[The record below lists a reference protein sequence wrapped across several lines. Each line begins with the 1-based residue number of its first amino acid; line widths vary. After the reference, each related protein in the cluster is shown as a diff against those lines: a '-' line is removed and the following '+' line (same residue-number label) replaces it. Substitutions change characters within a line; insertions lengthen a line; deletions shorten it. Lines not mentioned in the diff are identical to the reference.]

1 MSNYPYDYD
10 DDTTLPPV
18 NDNLDDIGGQAIND
32 LRDAVFS
39 IEQALGLNIAGS
51 TPNLAAR
58 LGVFILPNGD
68 PNASILTSLGLVTLP
83 ITNSQIIAAAGIPES
98 KLTLDYPT
106 INLFNYIRDLSKDV
120 NQAIGWINV
129 SGVKL
134 EPHLIGAI
142 YRHDMA
148 QIDVAEI
155 SSQFLNNVFRVLR
168 DNTSAYS
175 LAVDMNNELLAHQW
189 ADGSVI
195 SGIKNIM
202 TNDGGTYPSNYGHT
216 ASGIYLNSSRFA
228 VIPQTTQDVQA
239 FADFVDTS
247 SILLLGTRI
256 QNLYANGI
264 SRNSRSSSLPA
275 DGYGQAL
282 VPVTPCIAY
291 IEGQFGNAGT
301 PVDDINYGDDMIQ
314 FQPSAGVLAS
324 NVFDEQF
331 ALVRVGD
338 IITVNYSGDGY
349 NVALPYVISEK
360 KTNVSGMNKTYFIR
374 IAGKNLA
381 FAPKATAQITRCLFN
396 NNKYGVLATAGVNC
410 PFSSPVSTPSLIIS
424 APRGAQC
431 LGVGFSPDQFNE
443 THYLLYLVLYP
454 DGNPLDGQNT
464 LVAIDVT
471 GNQGITPGSYTLS
484 SVVAATN
491 NAFRQPGYNYRFV
504 AFENQGE
511 FGIMLADS
519 YNNASFSIISAIVTA
534 AGTYDQTNTQLSYPN
549 NVIDVFPVAGS
560 QAPDPLGFGPFGAG
574 VASPPFQNG
583 YPTTAQALFPTYI
596 FPPLRRN
603 NYYVNGVEREVMT
616 LDVDQIL
623 DQYGDGYWPAT
634 IQSQSIV
641 PGPPGLTPVTYAIPL
656 DLSSSGLKVGK
667 TLVVQPYGPNLGLV
681 NYGRYI
687 IQGVSFVGC
696 PITETLVS
704 VYDGVHAIG
713 GSPYP
718 IAPNGSPV
726 AIYFDSTSVSFDL
739 ESSTDFA
746 STPGPFKRLFEVY
759 VDGNGNTFTH
769 ERGRISTSGTITV
782 NGISLYNTYA
792 PGLGQLDLVNI
803 SPNLRGY
810 QFGPVNKIT
819 LFVNNFSSTTGLY
832 DGYLCSF
839 DGTNFTRAGRDVTS
853 KIGQIARFYDETN
866 NDFVEV
872 TFAVSDTITAFSSQY
887 MDIQLFPTL
896 SLDEEIMLLSYCQVA
911 SVAGLPN
918 VNQISDQRQF
928 GNISEEEL
936 TTSAINF
943 ISLSDQLL
951 HFNGVI
957 KGFDIVENTPYS
969 ASYVLSLTGGM
980 ALVDGGL
987 RSLNNEL
994 FTIPPLVEI
1003 FESVSYPIN
1012 YALCVNSDG
1021 DLVTIVLSNYD
1032 PVLGTPNAPNRI
1044 VTVENLVS
1052 TTLYQVD
1059 SNTFAEILNS
1069 RKDLTPLY
1077 IVSATATG
1085 AGPFPGTTTAV
1096 TTRDARRFINDSDSC
1111 IPAVLATPNAQGT
1124 STQGNFQTMQAA
1136 VTWLKF
1142 NSAYQNVLG
1151 IKGSFNA
1158 ATDPGLTFPVNIIG
1172 QGTPAIVTFSAA
1184 STVSNANFTDVGIT
1198 FAAPLTATNVSF
1210 TNCALLFSSTVV
1222 STLTNVSFTD
1232 CVVTILDG
1240 YGTQISNFS
1249 STGTTF
1255 NIGAV
1260 QAFTITGSGISFDD
1274 CIFHYVANPVG
1285 NTYVPIYN
1293 TFSLANA
1300 GSGMIYYNDSAIGGS
1315 FPILDD
1321 VNITNCVFNSG
1332 IADRHSFVSI
1342 QQTIYGSIVQNVN
1355 ISDNEFVSNTSVGDP
1370 RSTVTFTSTLKTAA
1384 PSFPFYPRLINV
1396 SIDGNDCNKDQMILL
1411 STYRDA
1417 GAAING
1423 AMLETVNCSI
1433 SGNTCGVIGY
1443 ITAGG
1448 APSHQGNA
1456 TLTAAGIP
1464 GNRDKKPSLLIEENV
1479 CKLITNLDYNGY
1491 YIPFLAT
1498 LPAIGNVTTSYVP
1511 VPTGPCSIS
1520 RNSVNWIQVGCS
1532 SGLINPMFFFP
1543 ISYNFDGVIISENR
1557 LAPNDPAFLPTYT
1570 DPAVG
1575 VPIYNAGITLR
1586 RDFNASGIVEAGV
1599 AQSIISNNVISQ
1611 SPVWDTPATFNNF
1624 YYNNAL
1630 LVFNNAEVYGNIVNG
1645 VCNSPSVA
1653 NPDLGNFP
1661 IVFLWTDTAAPLIS
1675 FHDNTL
1681 IRNNLAISAY
1691 VSTNNVVGALP
1702 GSIVDNTFDSI
1713 YVDLNDTVFNDT
1725 FVAIP
1730 DTWSYVRNTNQVA
1743 HAAIPLYQ
1751 YATTGGFGTPVP
1763 LGGGEIVGGGVS
1775 GGLDIQGGGGL
1786 ETIFSTR
1793 PTPSFFTLLVDGR
1806 LSDMLPSGV
1815 QLLYVALG
1823 IWNNTMGGLSGN
1835 ITTKAGSYISLTV
1848 NPNMTNKIAGPV
1860 LPTAPVTIFTAPL
1873 LHNSILDVANIA
1885 GTSTVQYAPA
1895 SGHLSLD
1902 TSAPGPANVAAIQA
1916 ETVFL
1921 IADMGDFTQTVSTGK
1936 EYETVIAITFNN
1948 VAWANTSTLINMSP
1962 LVLRYIWS

>member
-18 NDNLDDIGGQAIND
+18 NDNLDDIGGEAIND

-58 LGVFILPNGD
+58 LGVFINPDGTPN
-68 PNASILTSLGLVTLP
+68 SSTLTSLGLVTLP

-106 INLFNYIRDLSKDV
+106 IDLFNYIRDLSNGV

-155 SSQFLNNVFRVLR
+155 SSQFLNNVFGVLR

-195 SGIKNIM
+195 SGIENII

-275 DGYGQAL
+275 DGYGQSI

-291 IEGQFGNAGT
+291 LEGMSGNAGM

-314 FQPSAGVLAS
+314 FQPSAGVLTS

-349 NVALPYVISEK
+349 NVALPFVISEI
-360 KTNVSGMNKTYFIR
+360 KTNVSGMSKTYFIR
-374 IAGKNLA
+374 IAGKNIV
-381 FAPKATAQITRCLFN
+381 FAPNATAQITKCLFN

-424 APRGAQC
+424 TPRGAQC

-454 DGNPLDGQNT
+454 DGNPIDGQNT

-471 GNQGITPGSYTLS
+471 GNQGTTPGAYTLS
-484 SVVAATN
+484 SVVAAAN

-504 AFENQGE
+504 AFENEGE
-511 FGIMLADS
+511 FGVMLADS
-519 YNNASFSIISAIVTA
+519 YNNASFSIISAIVTT
-534 AGTYDQTNTQLSYPN
+534 AGTYDQINTQLLYPN
-549 NVIDVFPVAGS
+549 NVVDLFPATGS
-560 QAPDPLGFGPFGAG
+560 QAPDPLGLGPFGAG

-603 NYYVNGVEREVMT
+603 NYYVNGVEREVMN
-616 LDVDQIL
+616 LDVDQLL

-634 IQSQSIV
+634 IDGYFNT
-641 PGPPGLTPVTYAIPL
+641 PGPPGLTSVTYAIPL
-656 DLSSSGLKVGK
+656 DLSTSGLKVGK
-667 TLVVQPYGPNLGLV
+667 TLVVQPYGTNFGLV

-696 PITETLVS
+696 PVTETLVT
-704 VYDGVHAIG
+704 VYDAVHAIG

-718 IAPNGSPV
+718 IAPIGSPV
-726 AIYFDSTSVSFDL
+726 GIYFDSTSVSFDL

-746 STPGPFKRLFEVY
+746 STPGPFKRFFEVY
-759 VDGNGNTFTH
+759 IDGNGNTFTH
-769 ERGRISTSGTITV
+769 ERGRISTMGTISV

-819 LFVNNFSSTTGLY
+819 LLINNFSSTTGLY
-832 DGYLCSF
+832 DGYLASF
-839 DGTNFTRAGRDVTS
+839 DGTNFTRNGHDVTG
-853 KIGQIARFYDETN
+853 KIGQVTTFYDETN
-866 NDFVEV
+866 SDFVQV
-872 TFAVSDTITAFSSQY
+872 TFVVSDMITAFTSQY
-887 MDIQLFPTL
+887 IDIQLFPTL
-896 SLDEEIMLLSYCQVA
+896 SLDEEIMLLSHCQVT
-911 SVAGLPN
+911 SVGGLPT
-918 VNQISDQRQF
+918 VDQISDQRQF

-943 ISLSDQLL
+943 ISLPDQLL

-957 KGFDIVENTPYS
+957 RGFGIVGSTAYNS
-969 ASYVLSLTGGM
+969 SYQFSLNGGLV
-980 ALVDGGL
+980 LVDGGIL
-987 RSLNNEL
+987 SLNDQL

-1003 FESVSYPIN
+1003 FESVHYPIN
-1012 YALCVNSDG
+1012 YVLCANSDG
-1021 DLVTIVLSNYD
+1021 DLVTIVLSDYD
-1032 PVLGTPNAPNRI
+1032 PILGTPNDPNRV

-1052 TTLYQVD
+1052 TTSYQLN
-1059 SNTFAEILNS
+1059 SNTFSEILNN
-1069 RKDLTPLY
+1069 RKDLTTLY
-1077 IVSATATG
+1077 IISATAIG
-1085 AGPFPGTTTAV
+1085 AGLFPLTTTSA
-1096 TTRDARRFINDSDSC
+1096 TSRDVRRFVNDSDSC

-1124 STQGNFQTMQAA
+1124 STQGNFQSVEAA
-1136 VTWLKF
+1136 ITWLKF

-1151 IKGSFNA
+1151 IKGIFTESV
-1158 ATDPGLTFPVNIIG
+1158 DPGLTFPVNVVG
-1172 QGTPAIVTFSAA
+1172 QATPAIITFNAA
-1184 STVSNANFTDVGIT
+1184 LTVSNANFTDVGIT
-1198 FAAPLTATNVSF
+1198 FAASLTATNVSF
-1210 TNCALLFSSTVV
+1210 TNCTLLFSSTTA
-1222 STLTNVSFTD
+1222 STLTNATFTN
-1232 CVVTILDG
+1232 CVITILDG
-1240 YGTQISNFS
+1240 YGTQISNFTS
-1249 STGTTF
+1249 VGTTF
-1255 NIGAV
+1255 NVGAV
-1260 QAFTITGSGISFDD
+1260 QAFTIVGSDITFQD
-1274 CIFHYVANPVG
+1274 CIFHYTANPVG
-1285 NTYVPIYN
+1285 NLYVAGYN

-1315 FPILDD
+1315 YPILDG
-1321 VNITNCVFNSG
+1321 ITITDCVFNSG
-1332 IADRHSFVSI
+1332 IADRFSFVSI

-1355 ISDNEFVSNTSVGDP
+1355 ISDNEFVSNTSVGDS
-1370 RSTVTFTSTLKTAA
+1370 RSVVTFTSTLKSA
-1384 PSFPFYPRLINV
+1384 SSGFPFYPRLINV
-1396 SIDGNDCNKDQMILL
+1396 SVDDNDCNKDQMILL
-1411 STYRDA
+1411 VYLQKPWCA
-1417 GAAING
+1417 PFNG
-1423 AMLETVNCSI
+1423 AMLETINCSI

-1448 APSHQGNA
+1448 APSHQSNSI
-1456 TLTAAGIP
+1456 LTAAGIP

-1479 CKLITNLDYNGY
+1479 CKLITNLDFNGY
-1491 YIPFLAT
+1491 YIPFLGT
-1498 LPAIGNVTTSYVP
+1498 LPNVGNVTTSYVP

-1520 RNSVNWIQVGCS
+1520 RNSANWIQVGCS
-1532 SGLINPMFFFP
+1532 SG
-1543 ISYNFDGVIISENR
+1543 SH
-1557 LAPNDPAFLPTYT
+1557 
-1570 DPAVG
+1570 
-1575 VPIYNAGITLR
+1575 
-1586 RDFNASGIVEAGV
+1586 
-1599 AQSIISNNVISQ
+1599 QS
-1611 SPVWDTPATFNNF
+1611 D
-1624 YYNNAL
+1624 
-1630 LVFNNAEVYGNIVNG
+1630 
-1645 VCNSPSVA
+1645 VCPSSC
-1653 NPDLGNFP
+1653 L
-1661 IVFLWTDTAAPLIS
+1661 
-1675 FHDNTL
+1675 
-1681 IRNNLAISAY
+1681 
-1691 VSTNNVVGALP
+1691 
-1702 GSIVDNTFDSI
+1702 
-1713 YVDLNDTVFNDT
+1713 
-1725 FVAIP
+1725 
-1730 DTWSYVRNTNQVA
+1730 
-1743 HAAIPLYQ
+1743 
-1751 YATTGGFGTPVP
+1751 
-1763 LGGGEIVGGGVS
+1763 
-1775 GGLDIQGGGGL
+1775 
-1786 ETIFSTR
+1786 
-1793 PTPSFFTLLVDGR
+1793 
-1806 LSDMLPSGV
+1806 
-1815 QLLYVALG
+1815 QL
-1823 IWNNTMGGLSGN
+1823 
-1835 ITTKAGSYISLTV
+1835 
-1848 NPNMTNKIAGPV
+1848 
-1860 LPTAPVTIFTAPL
+1860 
-1873 LHNSILDVANIA
+1873 
-1885 GTSTVQYAPA
+1885 
-1895 SGHLSLD
+1895 
-1902 TSAPGPANVAAIQA
+1902 
-1916 ETVFL
+1916 
-1921 IADMGDFTQTVSTGK
+1921 
-1936 EYETVIAITFNN
+1936 
-1948 VAWANTSTLINMSP
+1948 
-1962 LVLRYIWS
+1962 

>member
-39 IEQALGLNIAGS
+39 IEQALGLNIAGT

-58 LGVFILPNGD
+58 LGVFILPNGN
-68 PNASILTSLGLVTLP
+68 PNPSTLTALGLVTLP

-106 INLFNYIRDLSKDV
+106 IDLFNYIRDLSNNV
-120 NQAIGWINV
+120 NQAINWINV
-129 SGVKL
+129 SGGKL

-142 YRHDMA
+142 FRHDMA

-155 SSQFLNNVFRVLR
+155 SSQFLNNVFRTLR

-195 SGIKNIM
+195 SGINNII

-264 SRNSRSSSLPA
+264 SRNSRSSSLPV

-291 IEGQFGNAGT
+291 LEGQNGTAGM

-349 NVALPYVISEK
+349 NVALPFVISEI
-360 KTNVSGMNKTYFIR
+360 KTNVSGLNKTYFIR
-374 IAGKNLA
+374 IAGKNIA
-381 FAPKATAQITRCLFN
+381 FAPHATAQITKCLFN

-424 APRGAQC
+424 TPRGAQC

-454 DGNPLDGQNT
+454 DGNPIDGQNT

-471 GNQGITPGSYTLS
+471 GNQGTTPGAYTLS
-484 SVVAATN
+484 SVVAAAN
-491 NAFRQPGYNYRFV
+491 NAFRQPGYNYRFI
-504 AFENQGE
+504 AFENEGE

-519 YNNASFSIISAIVTA
+519 YNNASFSIINAIVTA
-534 AGTYDQTNTQLSYPN
+534 AGTFDQTNTQLTYPN
-549 NVIDVFPVAGS
+549 NVVDVFPVTGS

-603 NYYVNGVEREVMT
+603 NYYVNGVEREVMN

-634 IQSQSIV
+634 IQSFFNT
-641 PGPPGLTPVTYAIPL
+641 PGPPGLTSVTYAIPL
-656 DLSSSGLKVGK
+656 DLSTSGLKVGK
-667 TLVVQPYGPNLGLV
+667 TLVVQPYGTNFGLV

-696 PITETLVS
+696 PVTETLVT
-704 VYDGVHAIG
+704 VYDAVHAIG
-713 GSPYP
+713 GSPAP
-718 IAPNGSPV
+718 IAAPGSPV
-726 AIYFDSTSVSFDL
+726 GIYFDSTSVSFDL
-739 ESSTDFA
+739 ESSTDFS
-746 STPGPFKRLFEVY
+746 STPGPFKRFFEAY
-759 VDGNGNTFTH
+759 INGNGETFTH
-769 ERGRISTSGTITV
+769 ERGRISISGTITV
-782 NGISLYNTYA
+782 NGIPLYNTYA

-819 LFVNNFSSTTGLY
+819 LFVNNFSSSTGLY

-839 DGTNFTRAGRDVTS
+839 DGTNFTRSGKDVTS
-853 KIGQIARFYDETN
+853 KIGQVARFYDETN

-872 TFAVSDTITAFSSQY
+872 IFVVSDSITTFSNQY
-887 MDIQLFPTL
+887 IDIQLFPTL
-896 SLDEEIMLLSYCQVA
+896 SLDEEIMLLSHCQVTI
-911 SVAGLPN
+911 VGGLPT
-918 VNQISDQRQF
+918 VDQISDQRQF

-951 HFNGVI
+951 HFNGVVR
-957 KGFDIVENTPYS
+957 GFDIVGNTPYS
-969 ASYVLSLTGGM
+969 TSYLLSLTGGM

-987 RSLNNEL
+987 LSLNNEI
-994 FTIPPLVEI
+994 FTIPPLVEV
-1003 FESVSYPIN
+1003 FESVTYPIN

-1032 PVLGTPNAPNRI
+1032 PVLGTPNAPNRV
-1044 VTVENLVS
+1044 VTVENVVS
-1052 TTLYQVD
+1052 TTSYQID
-1059 SNTFAEILNS
+1059 SNTLSEILNS
-1069 RKDLTPLY
+1069 RKDLTVLY
-1077 IVSATATG
+1077 IVSAVVTGVGLTA
-1085 AGPFPGTTTAV
+1085 TTAV
-1096 TTRDARRFINDSDSC
+1096 TTRDARRFITDSDSC
-1111 IPAVLATPNAQGT
+1111 IPVVLATPNTQGM
-1124 STQGNFQTMQAA
+1124 SAQGNFQTLQAA
-1136 VTWLKF
+1136 ATWLKF
-1142 NSAYQNVLG
+1142 NSAYQNTLG
-1151 IKGSFNA
+1151 IKGTFSEA
-1158 ATDPGLTFPVNIIG
+1158 VDPGLTFPVNVVG

-1184 STVSNANFTDVGIT
+1184 LTMSQANFTDVGIT

-1210 TNCALLFSSTVV
+1210 TNCTLLFSSTTA
-1222 STLTNVSFTD
+1222 SILTNATFTN

-1240 YGTQISNFS
+1240 YGTQISNF
-1249 STGTTF
+1249 TAVGTTF
-1255 NIGAV
+1255 NVGAV

-1274 CIFHYVANPVG
+1274 CIFNYVANPVG
-1285 NTYVPIYN
+1285 NLYVPTYN

-1300 GSGMIYYNDSAIGGS
+1300 GSGMIYYNDSSIGGS

-1321 VNITNCVFNSG
+1321 INITNCVFNSG
-1332 IADRHSFVSI
+1332 IADRYSFVSI
-1342 QQTIYGSIVQNVN
+1342 QQTIFGSIVQNVN
-1355 ISDNEFVSNTSVGDP
+1355 ISDNEFVSNTNVGDP
-1370 RSTVTFTSTLKTAA
+1370 RSVVTFTSTLKSGS
-1384 PSFPFYPRLINV
+1384 PGFPFYPRLINV
-1396 SIDGNDCNKDQMILL
+1396 SVDDNDCNKDQMILL
-1411 STYRDA
+1411 SVYRNI
-1417 GAAING
+1417 GAPIGG
-1423 AMLETVNCSI
+1423 ALLETVNCSI

-1448 APSHQGNA
+1448 FPSHQGNS

-1479 CKLITNLDYNGY
+1479 CKLITNLDFNGY

-1498 LPAIGNVTTSYVP
+1498 SPSIGNVTTSYVP

-1520 RNSVNWIQVGCS
+1520 RNSTNWIQVGCS
-1532 SGLINPMFFFP
+1532 SGLIDPMFAP
-1543 ISYNFDGVIISENR
+1543 VPAYNFDGVIISENR
-1557 LAPNDPAFLPTYT
+1557 LSPNDPAFLPTYT
-1570 DPAVG
+1570 DPVVG
-1575 VPIYNAGITLR
+1575 VPVYNAGITLR
-1586 RDFNASGIVEAGV
+1586 RDFNASGTVQAGV
-1599 AQSIISNNVISQ
+1599 TQSIISNNVIQ
-1611 SPVWDTPATFNNF
+1611 QNPVWDVPFTANFF
-1624 YYNNAL
+1624 YYNNAV
-1630 LVFNNAEVYGNIVNG
+1630 LVFNNAEIYGNVVNG
-1645 VCNSPSVA
+1645 VCNSPSIA
-1653 NPDLGNFP
+1653 NPDLGDFP

-1681 IRNNLAISAY
+1681 IRNDLAVSAY
-1691 VSTNNVVGALP
+1691 VSTNNVTGALS
-1702 GSIVDNTFDSI
+1702 GSIVDNTFDSQ
-1713 YVDLNDTVFNDT
+1713 YVDVNNVVFNDA

-1730 DTWSYVRNTNQVA
+1730 DTWSYVRNVNQIM
-1743 HAAIPLYQ
+1743 HAAVPIYQ
-1751 YATTGGFGTPVP
+1751 YAATGGFGTPVP
-1763 LGGGEIVGGGVS
+1763 LGGGEIVGGGVA
-1775 GGLDIQGGGGL
+1775 GGIDVSGGGGL
-1786 ETIFSTR
+1786 ETIFSTKI
-1793 PTPSFFTLLVDGR
+1793 TPSFFTLQLDGR
-1806 LSDMLPSGV
+1806 ISDMIPQGV
-1815 QLLYVALG
+1815 QLLYVAVG

-1835 ITTKAGSYISLTV
+1835 ITTRAGSYISLTI
-1848 NPNMTNKIAGPV
+1848 NPNMSNKIAGPI
-1860 LPTAPVTIFTAPL
+1860 LPTQPATIFTAPL
-1873 LHNSILDVANIA
+1873 LHNSILDVASIV
-1885 GTSTVQYAPA
+1885 GTSTTQYAPG
-1895 SGHLSLD
+1895 SGNLSLD
-1902 TSAPGPANVAAIQA
+1902 TSAPGPANAVAIQN
-1916 ETVFL
+1916 ETIFL
-1921 IADMGDFTQTVSTGK
+1921 IADMNGFGQTVSTGK

-1948 VAWANTSTLINMSP
+1948 VAWANTATLINMSP
-1962 LVLRYIWS
+1962 LVLRYTWT

>member
-10 DDTTLPPV
+10 DDTTLVPV
-18 NDNLDDIGGQAIND
+18 NDNLDDIGGEAIND
-32 LRDAVFS
+32 LRDAVFN
-39 IEQALGLNIAGS
+39 IEQALGLNIAGT

-58 LGVFILPNGD
+58 LGVFILPNGN
-68 PNASILTSLGLVTLP
+68 PNPSTLTALGLVTLP
-83 ITNSQIIAAAGIPES
+83 ITNSQIAAAAGIPES

-106 INLFNYIRDLSKDV
+106 IDLFNYIRDLSNNV
-120 NQAIGWINV
+120 NQAINWINV
-129 SGVKL
+129 SGGKL

-142 YRHDMA
+142 FRHDMA

-155 SSQFLNNVFRVLR
+155 SSQFLNNVFRTLR

-189 ADGSVI
+189 ADGSFI
-195 SGIKNIM
+195 SGVKNII

-256 QNLYANGI
+256 QNLYASGI

-291 IEGQFGNAGT
+291 LEGQNGNAGT

-324 NVFDEQF
+324 NIFDEQF

-349 NVALPYVISEK
+349 NVALPFVISEK
-360 KTNVSGMNKTYFIR
+360 KTNVSGLNKTYFIR
-374 IAGKNLA
+374 IAGKNIA
-381 FAPKATAQITRCLFN
+381 FAPDATGQITRCLFN

-410 PFSSPVSTPSLIIS
+410 PFSTPVSTPSLIIS
-424 APRGAQC
+424 TPRGAQC

-471 GNQGITPGSYTLS
+471 GNQGTTPGAYTLS

-504 AFENQGE
+504 AFENEGE

-519 YNNASFSIISAIVTA
+519 YNNASFSIINAIVTA
-534 AGTYDQTNTQLSYPN
+534 AGTYDQTNTQLTYPN
-549 NVIDVFPVAGS
+549 NVIDVFPVTGS

-603 NYYVNGVEREVMT
+603 NYYVNGVEREVMN

-634 IQSQSIV
+634 IDGYFNT
-641 PGPPGLTPVTYAIPL
+641 PGPPGLTSVTYAIQL
-656 DLSSSGLKVGK
+656 DLSTSGLKVGK
-667 TLVVQPYGPNLGLV
+667 TLVVQPYRTNLGLV

-696 PITETLVS
+696 PVTETLVT
-704 VYDGVHAIG
+704 VYDAVHAIG
-713 GSPYP
+713 GSPSP
-718 IAPNGSPV
+718 IAPVGSPV
-726 AIYFDSTSVSFDL
+726 GIYFDSTSVSFDL
-739 ESSTDFA
+739 ESSTDFT
-746 STPGPFKRLFEVY
+746 STPGPFKRLFETY
-759 VDGNGNTFTH
+759 IDGNGNTFTH

-782 NGISLYNTYA
+782 NGVPLYNTYA

-810 QFGPVNKIT
+810 QFSPVNKIT
-819 LFVNNFSSTTGLY
+819 LFINNFSSSTGLY

-839 DGTNFTRAGRDVTS
+839 DGTNFTRSGKDVVS

-872 TFAVSDTITAFSSQY
+872 TFAVSDSITNFSSQY
-887 MDIQLFPTL
+887 IDIQLFPTL
-896 SLDEEIMLLSYCQVA
+896 SLDEEIMLLNYCQV
-911 SVAGLPN
+911 SIMGGFPTVS
-918 VNQISDQRQF
+918 QISDQRQF

-943 ISLSDQLL
+943 ISLPDQLL
-951 HFNGVI
+951 HFNGVVR
-957 KGFDIVENTPYS
+957 GFDIVGNTPYS
-969 ASYVLSLTGGM
+969 TSYLLSLTGGM

-987 RSLNNEL
+987 LSLNNEV

-1003 FESVSYPIN
+1003 FEAVEYPIN

-1032 PVLGTPNAPNRI
+1032 PILGTPNAPNRV
-1044 VTVENLVS
+1044 VTVENVVS
-1052 TTLYQVD
+1052 TTSYQID
-1059 SNTFAEILNS
+1059 SNTLSEILNS
-1069 RKDLTPLY
+1069 RKDLTVLY
-1077 IVSATATG
+1077 IVSAIVTGVGLTAT
-1085 AGPFPGTTTAV
+1085 TAA
-1096 TTRDARRFINDSDSC
+1096 TTRDARRFITDSDSC
-1111 IPAVLATPNAQGT
+1111 IPAVLATPNAEGM
-1124 STQGNFQTMQAA
+1124 SAQGNFQTVQAA

-1142 NSAYQNVLG
+1142 NSAFQNTLG
-1151 IKGSFNA
+1151 VKGSFNEA
-1158 ATDPGLTFPVNIIG
+1158 VDPGLTFPVNVIG
-1172 QGTPAIVTFSAA
+1172 QGTPAIITFSAA
-1184 STVSNANFTDVGIT
+1184 LTVSQTNFTDIGIT
-1198 FAAPLTATNVSF
+1198 FAAPLTAINVSF
-1210 TNCALLFSSTVV
+1210 TNCTLLFSSTIA
-1222 STLTNVSFTD
+1222 STLTNATFTN

-1240 YGTQISNFS
+1240 YGTQISNF
-1249 STGTTF
+1249 TAIGTTF
-1255 NIGAV
+1255 NVGAV
-1260 QAFTITGSGISFDD
+1260 QAFTITGSGITFDD
-1274 CIFHYVANPVG
+1274 CLFHYVANPVG
-1285 NTYVPIYN
+1285 NIYVPTYN

-1300 GSGMIYYNDSAIGGS
+1300 ASGLIYYNDSAIGGS

-1321 VNITNCVFNSG
+1321 INITNCVFNSG

-1342 QQTIYGSIVQNVN
+1342 QQTIFGSIVQNVN
-1355 ISDNEFVSNTSVGDP
+1355 ISDNEFVSNTNVGDP
-1370 RSTVTFTSTLKTAA
+1370 RSVVTFTSTLKTGS
-1384 PSFPFYPRLINV
+1384 PGFPFYPRLINV
-1396 SIDGNDCNKDQMILL
+1396 SVDDNDCNKDQMILL
-1411 STYRDA
+1411 STYRNL
-1417 GAAING
+1417 GAPITG

-1448 APSHQGNA
+1448 FPSHQGNA

-1479 CKLITNLDYNGY
+1479 CKLITNLDFNGY
-1491 YIPFLAT
+1491 YIPFLGT
-1498 LPAIGNVTTSYVP
+1498 LPNIGNVTTSYVP

-1520 RNSVNWIQVGCS
+1520 RNSANWIQVGSS
-1532 SGLINPMFFFP
+1532 SGLIDPLFSP
-1543 ISYNFDGVIISENR
+1543 VPAYNFDGVIISENR
-1557 LAPNDPAFLPTYT
+1557 LSPNDPAFLPTYT
-1570 DPAVG
+1570 DPVVG
-1575 VPIYNAGITLR
+1575 VPVYNAGITLR
-1586 RDFNASGIVEAGV
+1586 RDFNASGLVQAGV
-1599 AQSIISNNVISQ
+1599 TQSIISNNVIQ
-1611 SPVWDTPATFNNF
+1611 QNPVWDTPSTANFF
-1624 YYNNAL
+1624 YYNNAI
-1630 LVFNNAEVYGNIVNG
+1630 LVFNNAEVYGNVVNG
-1645 VCNSPSVA
+1645 VCNSPSVS
-1653 NPDLGNFP
+1653 NPDLGDFP
-1661 IVFLWTDTAAPLIS
+1661 IAFLWSDTAAPLIS
-1675 FHDNTL
+1675 FHNNTL
-1681 IRNNLAISAY
+1681 IRNDLAISAY
-1691 VSTNNVVGALP
+1691 VSTNNVTGALAS
-1702 GSIVDNTFDSI
+1702 SIVDNTFDSQ
-1713 YVDLNDTVFNDT
+1713 YVDVNNIVFNDT
-1725 FVAIP
+1725 FAAIP
-1730 DTWSYVRNTNQVA
+1730 DTWSYVRNVNQVMHTA
-1743 HAAIPLYQ
+1743 VPLYQ
-1751 YATTGGFGTPVP
+1751 YAATGGFGTPVP

-1775 GGLDIQGGGGL
+1775 GGIDIQGGGGL
-1786 ETIFSTR
+1786 ETVFSTKV
-1793 PTPSFFTLLVDGR
+1793 TPSFFTLLVDGR

-1815 QLLYVALG
+1815 QLLYAAVG
-1823 IWNNTMGGLSGN
+1823 IWNNTSGGLSGN
-1835 ITTKAGSYISLTV
+1835 ITTRAGSYISLTV
-1848 NPNMTNKIAGPV
+1848 NPNMTNKIAGPI
-1860 LPTAPVTIFTAPL
+1860 LPTHPATIFTAPL
-1873 LHNSILDVANIA
+1873 LHNSILDVASIT
-1885 GTSTVQYAPA
+1885 GTSTLNYAPA
-1895 SGHLSLD
+1895 SGNLSLD
-1902 TSAPGPANVAAIQA
+1902 TSAPGPANAIAIQN
-1916 ETVFL
+1916 ETIFL
-1921 IADMGDFTQTVSTGK
+1921 IADMNGFGQTVSTGK

-1948 VAWANTSTLINMSP
+1948 VAWANTSTLIIMSP
-1962 LVLRYIWS
+1962 LVLRYVWA